1 MVIRTD
7 AVSGKRVR
15 VTNPDQKPGIL
26 VRHRVSSRMNKRES
40 PEEARNPIPQP
51 SAAGNLLWPAVSRDD
66 PARSPNRPADVSAFM
81 SRFDRLAWAL
91 KTNQC
96 DRLAAVEVFA
106 RCLGQERALH
116 PDQWPAFAQS
126 CREHELH
133 SFLLQDPFTDR
144 AYFKPRGYAGDA
156 VMLDFVYGHQDA
168 RDRVTRSPEIGQ
180 CILAYTGGGSPAARA
195 VRWRC
200 ARAAQEIE
208 SVASNH
214 TNARVLAIACGHLRE
229 IELVHPELR
238 RRTHVTAVD
247 IDDESLKT
255 VENAYASECALECRR
270 MSVRD
275 LISNQHGLERRFDL
289 IYALGLFDYL
299 TDKVAERLVPI
310 LWSLAAARGKLMFAN
325 FAPGIDDAGYLEA
338 ITDWWLQY
346 RSAEAL
352 QAWTGLLE
360 DQTVA
365 SQESFNDPFG
375 QVAYLCL
382 EKR

>member
-1 MVIRTD
+1 M
-7 AVSGKRVR
+7 
-15 VTNPDQKPGIL
+15 
-26 VRHRVSSRMNKRES
+26 
-40 PEEARNPIPQP
+40 
-51 SAAGNLLWPAVSRDD
+51 WPAVSREDHGH
-66 PARSPNRPADVSAFM
+66 SPNGTANVSAFL
-81 SRFDRLAWAL
+81 SRFDKLVWAL

-96 DRLAAVEVFA
+96 DRLAAVEEFA

-116 PDQWPAFAQS
+116 PDQWPAFLQS

-133 SFLLQDPFTDR
+133 SFFLQDPFTSR

-180 CILAYTGGGSPAARA
+180 CILAYTGGGSSAARA

-200 ARAAQEIE
+200 ARAVQEIE
-208 SVASNH
+208 SVAAKHS
-214 TNARVLAIACGHLRE
+214 NARVLAIACGHLRE

-238 RRTHVTAVD
+238 RRIHVTAAD

-275 LISNQHGLERRFDL
+275 LISSQHGLEQRFDL

-299 TDKVAERLVPI
+299 TDRVAERLVPT
-310 LWSLAAARGKLMFAN
+310 LWSLVAPRGRLMLAN
-325 FAPGIDDAGYLEA
+325 FTPEADDVGYLEA

-346 RSAEAL
+346 RSKEAL
-352 QAWTGLLE
+352 QAWIGLLE
-360 DQTVA
+360 DQTIA
-365 SQESFNDPFG
+365 SRESFNDPFG

-382 EKR
+382 VKH